1 MKYNKIISLLAIGTM
16 VGPTLLASQQVFAE
30 ENSTIA
36 SDSATASSETQTPE
50 SSSTESSVPQVPSEP
65 STEPEQPEK
74 PEQVHYRLLANG
86 EQLPNN
92 TLTDANGNQIVFQYD
107 SATGLV
113 KGATVHY
120 TVTLAAGFELK
131 EVKILNSLMLVF

>member
-50 SSSTESSVPQVPSEP
+50 SSSTESVPSHKCLV
-65 STEPEQPEK
+65 SRQ
-74 PEQVHYRLLANG
+74 Q
-86 EQLPNN
+86 
-92 TLTDANGNQIVFQYD
+92 NQSNRRNQN
-107 SATGLV
+107 
-113 KGATVHY
+113 KY
-120 TVTLAAGFELK
+120 TIGC
-131 EVKILNSLMLVF
+131 